1 MGGWVGKENEGY
13 RRKTMKTAS
22 VLSLWDEVVG
32 NEGVGSGGE
41 HTTGVVPHERVSLD
55 MQITEH
61 FVQAPPADEADD
73 IRVNLGQEKGGH
85 TSSAETSCREFGRKE
100 AEVRA

>member
-1 MGGWVGKENEGY
+1 MGKENEGY
-13 RRKTMKTAS
+13 GRKTTKMAS
-22 VLSLWDEVVG
+22 VLSLWDKVVG

-61 FVQAPPADEADD
+61 LVRGPPADEADD
-73 IRVNLGQEKGGH
+73 VRVNLCQEKGARA
-85 TSSAETSCREFGRKE
+85 SSAETSCRDFGRKE